1 MITQLIGAIQNPEQV
16 MEEAGYEYRNIIRLI
31 LYTTSEAGLWQ
42 HFPLLQK
49 WIAKHSIK
57 QASTYMEVKSL
68 FETLTAELE
77 ATLVK

>member
-31 LYTTSEAGLWQ
+31 LYTTSTAELWP
-42 HFPLLQK
+42 HFPVLQE
-49 WIAKHSIK
+49 WLAKHGIR
-57 QASTYMEVKSL
+57 QASTFMEVKSL
-68 FETLTAELE
+68 FETLTEELE